1 MAFEMPDIFKI
12 TVKGECPSHGRT
24 DVRARKHTVL
34 IDEPPSRGGTDLG
47 ASPLETLLASFAG
60 CTNVIA
66 TDIAEEMGLDIKI
79 VSVDVAGSL
88 DTRGFRN
95 VADVSVPFPDVAL
108 NVDITGDVSES
119 QVEALKTEL
128 AKRCPVSVI
137 FRQAGS
143 KVIETWNVNKT

>member
-1 MAFEMPDIFKI
+1 MAFDMPDIFKI
-12 TVKGECPSHGRT
+12 TVKGACSGHGRT
-24 DVRARKHTVL
+24 DVSARKHTVL
-34 IDEPPSRGGTDLG
+34 IDEPASRGGTDVG

-79 VSVDVAGSL
+79 MSVEIAGSL

-95 VADVSVPFPDVAL
+95 VADVSVPFPEVEIKVEFA
-108 NVDITGDVSES
+108 GDVSES
-119 QVEALKTEL
+119 QVDELKTAL

-143 KVIETWNVNKT
+143 KIIETWNVTKP

>member
-1 MAFEMPDIFKI
+1 MAFDMPDIFKI
-12 TVKGECPSHGRT
+12 TVQGVCPSHGRT
-24 DVRARKHTVL
+24 NVSARQHTVV
-34 IDEPPSRGGTDLG
+34 IDEPPSRGGTDKG

-66 TDIAEEMGLDIKI
+66 TDIVEEMGIDLKI
-79 VSVDVAGSL
+79 TSVEVVGSL

-95 VADVSVPFPDVAL
+95 VADVTVPFPEVEL
-108 NVDITGDVSES
+108 NVGVAGNVSEG
-119 QVEALKTEL
+119 QVKELKTAL

-143 KVIETWNVNKT
+143 KVTETWIISKS

>member
-1 MAFEMPDIFKI
+1 MAFKMPDIFQI
-12 TVKGECPSHGRT
+12 SVKGACPSHGRT
-24 DVRARKHTVL
+24 DVSARQHTVL

-66 TDIAEEMGLDIKI
+66 NLIAKEKGIEVHDMAIEVIGT
-79 VSVDVAGSL
+79 L
-88 DTRGFRN
+88 DTRGSRN
-95 VADVSVPFPDVAL
+95 VAEVSVPFPKIEL
-108 NVDITGDVSES
+108 KVDITTGASKS
-119 QVEALKTEL
+119 QVDELKTEL

-143 KVIETWNVNKT
+143 EITETWNIISP

>member
-1 MAFEMPDIFKI
+1 MAFNMPDIFKI
-12 TVKGECPSHGRT
+12 TVKGACPSHGRT
-24 DVRARKHTVL
+24 DVRARKHTVI

-66 TDIAEEMGLDIKI
+66 TSIAEEMGLDIKI
-79 VSVDVAGSL
+79 TSVEVAGSL

-95 VADVSVPFPDVAL
+95 VADVSVPFPEVAL
-108 NVDITGDVSES
+108 SVEVAGELSES
-119 QVEALKTEL
+119 QLDTLKTEL

-137 FRQAGS
+137 FREAGS
-143 KVIETWNVNKT
+143 KIVETWTVSKP